1 MFVQTAGSKLILKCK
16 DCHRLVTDSET
27 NSYRLIAG
35 VLYGWCDECFKD
47 RPSERTASQNAAATR
62 CQDQHAVRKDSKI
75 AFSTLCEQGRLP
87 RSENVALV
95 E

>member
-62 CQDQHAVRKDSKI
+62 CQDQGPRGAEGQQDRVQHAVRI
-75 AFSTLCEQGRLP
+75 GQA
-87 RSENVALV
+87 SEK
-95 E
+95 

>member
-16 DCHRLVTDSET
+16 DCHGLVTDSET

-47 RPSERTASQNAAATR
+47 RLRARTVSQNAATR
-62 CQDQHAVRKDSKI
+62 
-75 AFSTLCEQGRLP
+75 LQGQGQRGTEP
-87 RSENVALV
+87 RSENVA
-95 E
+95 